1 MFNCQGLFGGDCM
14 SLRAIELQVAIPR
27 TQSVGKIQD
36 QMQQRGQVA
45 QDHMANEQQKID
57 EKNRKQVLETT
68 ETEKKRLNNDAESD
82 SRNGSQS
89 DRQKKQKE
97 IDQKQELSLAKHPFK
112 GNFVD
117 FSG

>member
-1 MFNCQGLFGGDCM
+1 M

-45 QDHMANEQQKID
+45 QGHMVNEQQKMD

-68 ETEKKRLNNDAESD
+68 ETDKKRLNNDDESD
-82 SRNGSQS
+82 SRNGSEKE
-89 DRQKKQKE
+89 RQKKQKE
-97 IDQKQELSLAKHPFK
+97 INEKKELSLAKHPFK